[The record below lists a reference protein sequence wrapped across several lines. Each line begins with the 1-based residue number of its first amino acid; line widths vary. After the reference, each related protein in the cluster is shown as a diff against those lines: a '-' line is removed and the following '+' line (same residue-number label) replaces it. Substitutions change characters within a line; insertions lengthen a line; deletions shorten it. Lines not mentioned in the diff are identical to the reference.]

1 MVCYS
6 STQSWYIIKI
16 NGTSFTATATKI
28 LGLEGGNTQKF
39 KTLSLSLGQKGYNSL
54 SFWKKNNFFKKS
66 FNFCTVPQVSKH
78 WFSQTYLNN
87 KNTPALLYSVTS
99 CRRITAAICIIVAEQ
114 GNVPSSKVQPD
125 LGYYRRE
132 TNKHQNVAQRSI
144 YMFPIPFRS
153 NISGASEKRL
163 CLTFQQHLCS
173 TMRQHHLRAEWEE
186 NQTLCGSAGPG
197 MSTEEQL
204 WTMCMKFKNF
214 RPINWHP
221 PLEEGQGLDWNCS
234 EMVCIWI

>member
-125 LGYYRRE
+125 LDTIE
-132 TNKHQNVAQRSI
+132 
-144 YMFPIPFRS
+144 
-153 NISGASEKRL
+153 EKL
-163 CLTFQQHLCS
+163 INTKMLLKGVSTCFLYLSVLTFQVPQKNGFVSQFTSISAPQWGSTTSELSGKKTRLCVAVLVLGCPLKS
-173 TMRQHHLRAEWEE
+173 NCEQCAWSLR
-186 NQTLCGSAGPG
+186 TSVP
-197 MSTEEQL
+197 
-204 WTMCMKFKNF
+204 
-214 RPINWHP
+214 
-221 PLEEGQGLDWNCS
+221 
-234 EMVCIWI
+234 